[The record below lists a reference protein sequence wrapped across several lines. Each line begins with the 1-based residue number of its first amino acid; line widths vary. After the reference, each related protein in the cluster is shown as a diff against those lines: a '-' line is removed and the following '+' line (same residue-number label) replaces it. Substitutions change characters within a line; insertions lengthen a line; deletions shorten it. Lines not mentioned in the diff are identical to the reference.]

1 MRRYLLTALSAL
13 ALTAC
18 NNNPPATGDRGEAM
32 NDAAALPPETTP
44 GATAPASTMA
54 AAETD
59 YLAKA
64 GAGDLFE
71 IESSKAILAKTDDA
85 AIKKFAQTMID
96 AHSQSTAKLKA
107 AATDAGLTVAAPV
120 LTADQQAKLDAIQSA
135 TGKAATDAYL
145 TAQRA
150 AHAEALALH
159 QGYARD
165 GTVAPLKTAAGEIAT
180 VVQHHIDMLAK
191 LPQT

>member
-1 MRRYLLTALSAL
+1 MAALPPALLL
-13 ALTAC
+13 AAC
-18 NNNPPATGDRGEAM
+18 NNNQPAASVDATT
-32 NDAAALPPETTP
+32 NDMAVPAESAATP
-44 GATAPASTMA
+44 A
-54 AAETD
+54 ADMD

-71 IESSKAILAKTDDA
+71 IESSRAILAKTGDA

-107 AATDAGLTVAAPV
+107 AATDAGLNVAPPA
-120 LTADQQAKLDAIQSA
+120 LTADQQATLDNIKSGSAEAA
-135 TGKAATDAYL
+135 TGSYL

-150 AHAEALALH
+150 AHAAALALH

-165 GTVAPLKTAAGEIAT
+165 GAISPLKAAAGEIAT

-191 LPQT
+191 LPGS